1 MSKFLT
7 YEDRLVIAQLLQEN
21 VSFGVIGNELG
32 KDRTTI
38 AKEIKKHS
46 YDKKSGRPGYPYAI
60 LGNNPSTDDADAME
74 YFNKVRKRAGLEP
87 QNSIT
92 YEDIRR
98 ERRLELCLEG
108 QYWYDL
114 VRRAYYKQQEV
125 LNYITGQDRGTA
137 IPVVWDADTQTLK
150 RDEDSD
156 ETKRAIGDV
165 DSSIF
170 LLPYPESETVQN
182 PLLKADPMPYAFKE
196 DRITD
201 LFN

>member
-1 MSKFLT
+1 MGVKT
-7 YEDRLVIAQLLQEN
+7 EEEAAVIC
-21 VSFGVIGNELG
+21 
-32 KDRTTI
+32 
-38 AKEIKKHS
+38 
-46 YDKKSGRPGYPYAI
+46 
-60 LGNNPSTDDADAME
+60 
-74 YFNKVRKRAGLEP
+74 RK
-87 QNSIT
+87 N
-92 YEDIRR
+92 
-98 ERRLELCLEG
+98 
-108 QYWYDL
+108 L

>member
-1 MSKFLT
+1 ML
-7 YEDRLVIAQLLQEN
+7 RLAEVYLI
-21 VSFGVIGNELG
+21 
-32 KDRTTI
+32 
-38 AKEIKKHS
+38 
-46 YDKKSGRPGYPYAI
+46 YAEAV

-87 QNSIT
+87 KSSIS

-137 IPVVWDADTQTLK
+137 IPVIWDSETQTLK

-182 PLLKADPMPYAFKE
+182 PLLKADPVPYVFKE

>member
-1 MSKFLT
+1 M
-7 YEDRLVIAQLLQEN
+7 
-21 VSFGVIGNELG
+21 
-32 KDRTTI
+32 
-38 AKEIKKHS
+38 
-46 YDKKSGRPGYPYAI
+46 
-60 LGNNPSTDDADAME
+60 
-74 YFNKVRKRAGLEP
+74 
-87 QNSIT
+87 T

>member
-1 MSKFLT
+1 ML
-7 YEDRLVIAQLLQEN
+7 RLAEVYLIYAE
-21 VSFGVIGNELG
+21 
-32 KDRTTI
+32 
-38 AKEIKKHS
+38 
-46 YDKKSGRPGYPYAI
+46 AI

-125 LNYITGQDRGTA
+125 LNYITGLDRGTA